1 MRKDNWPRL
10 VGSWR
15 ASMALKEESG
25 AGDRIV
31 VVLKPQRVLKTMSYM
46 TIQLAFIGRTGVG
59 QGLILENSGFKG
71 KAEVSSLRKT
81 RRDH

>member
-31 VVLKPQRVLKTMSYM
+31 VV
-46 TIQLAFIGRTGVG
+46 
-59 QGLILENSGFKG
+59 
-71 KAEVSSLRKT
+71 SSHRECLRQ
-81 RRDH
+81 

>member
-46 TIQLAFIGRTGVG
+46 TIQ
-59 QGLILENSGFKG
+59 
-71 KAEVSSLRKT
+71 
-81 RRDH
+81 

>member
-10 VGSWR
+10 AGSWR

-25 AGDRIV
+25 AGDRTV

-46 TIQLAFIGRTGVG
+46 TIQRAFIGRTGVG
-59 QGLILENSGFKG
+59 QDLTLENTRFKG
-71 KAEVSSLRKT
+71 KAEVSSMRKS
-81 RRDH
+81 RRDR

>member
-1 MRKDNWPRL
+1 MT
-10 VGSWR
+10 
-15 ASMALKEESG
+15 LKEESG

-46 TIQLAFIGRTGVG
+46 TIQRAFIGRTGVG
-59 QGLILENSGFKG
+59 QGLILENSRFKG
-71 KAEVSSLRKT
+71 KAVVSFMRKS